1 MDGRSSTRRRWLE
14 VFDDGGLL
22 LLVVVAIPL
31 VILAVGAPIG
41 LLAWLI
47 SIIVERF

>member
-1 MDGRSSTRRRWLE
+1 MQGLSSPKRRWLE

-22 LLVVVAIPL
+22 LLIVVAIPL
-31 VILAVGAPIG
+31 AILAVGAPIG

>member
-1 MDGRSSTRRRWLE
+1 MVGPFPPKRRGFELL
-14 VFDDGGLL
+14 DDGGLL
-22 LLVVVAIPL
+22 LLVVLAIPL

-47 SIIVERF
+47 SIIAQRF

>member
-1 MDGRSSTRRRWLE
+1 VDGLSSPKRRWLE
-14 VFDDGGLL
+14 FFDDGGLL

-47 SIIVERF
+47 SIVAQRF

>member
-1 MDGRSSTRRRWLE
+1 MDGLPSPKRRWLE
-14 VFDDGGLL
+14 FFDDGGLL

-47 SIIVERF
+47 SIIAQRF